1 MMSEQLGYRAF
12 AVKAA
17 KDGETSPRGILTTE
31 QPVDMFDWGTG
42 EYVPE
47 VLLMSGMKARGK
59 SIKLLDTHNTD
70 SVRNVLGS
78 FVNLKTH
85 EAGERDVPDAFVDGE
100 IKISSTEADIATKVD
115 EGHINEMSVGYRY
128 SEDKTIRVPEGET
141 VEINGKEY
149 PGGTVIRTEWHA
161 QEASLVPLGADDQ
174 AQIRGFKDV
183 ADARAKILRI
193 SRTQT
198 NEESTD
204 EGMTPDAGQGDDKP
218 AAETE
223 ESKALDTQ
231 LKQNSTLK
239 KSSSME
245 NNEIDNGEVKEQAR
259 QSGIKAGAEAFDKR
273 ADAIMA
279 IGEQVEDANW
289 AISQLRSGASVED
302 VQAAAIKKLK
312 EATANPGHKT
322 EGDVGLSKKEQKS
335 YSLSKAMLA
344 LAEGRRLDG
353 IEAEV
358 SSFISDRC
366 DRRPEGFFVAPEAF
380 KNERAATLAGTIASA
395 GTGGGAVADDL
406 LAGSFI
412 DALRPTMA
420 SAQAGITILN
430 GLTGNAIIPKKTTAA
445 TASWAGDEATTA
457 HDEGPV
463 VIGSISLEPQH
474 LGCYTEVSKQLL
486 HQGTPDVDSL
496 IRDDIGAAVAQ
507 GLDQAVFRG
516 SGSGQPQGVQGGS
529 GVETSE
535 TETNG
540 QPPVAALFEF
550 ISDVEDGNA
559 LQGNLAWVT
568 TPTVASYLKQTVLL
582 SSTDSTMWDWR
593 NGNTILGYPA
603 ISTSNAD
610 SRDIMF
616 GNWSDYVLGLF
627 DGVDIQ
633 ALMDVTGAKK
643 RLVTY
648 VVNVMA
654 DGDVRRGQSFCTNV
668 DS

>member
-1 MMSEQLGYRAF
+1 MSEQLGYRAF

-85 EAGERDVPDAFVDGE
+85 DAGERDVPDAFVDGE

-312 EATANPGHKT
+312 EATSNPGHKT
-322 EGDVGLSKKEQKS
+322 EGDVGLSKKEKKT

-344 LAEGRRLDG
+344 LAEGRKPEGL
-353 IEAEV
+353 EAEV
-358 SSFISDRC
+358 SGFISDRC
-366 DRRPEGFFVAPEAF
+366 DRRPDGFFVAPEALRS
-380 KNERAATLAGTIASA
+380 NGQR
-395 GTGGGAVADDL
+395 DL
-406 LAGSFI
+406 LAGTATDGDELVENELRSGDFI
-412 DALRPTMA
+412 DVLRPNMV
-420 SAQAGITILN
+420 SAQAGIRILS
-430 GLTGNAIIPKKTTAA
+430 GLVGDVNIPRKSSASSAA
-445 TASWAGDEATTA
+445 WKGE
-457 HDEGPV
+457 V
-463 VIGSISLEPQH
+463 VTFTESEPQFETLTLSPNH
-474 LGCYTEVSKQLL
+474 LGCFTDVSKQLL
-486 HQGTPDVDSL
+486 HQGLPDVDAL
-496 IRDDIGAAVAQ
+496 VRDDLNSAIAV
-507 GLDQAVFRG
+507 GLDKAVFQG
-516 SGSGQPQGVQGGS
+516 SGSGEPQGIDGATGVPTSTS
-529 GVETSE
+529 GTDAA
-535 TETNG
+535 
-540 QPPVAALFEF
+540 PVKAELFEYLE
-550 ISDVEDGNA
+550 DVDTGNA
-559 LQGNLAWVT
+559 LAGKLAWVT
-568 TPTVASYLKQTVLL
+568 TPALASYLKQTQID
-582 SSTDSTMWDWR
+582 SSTGNYFWDTA
-593 NGNTILGYPA
+593 NDTVLGYSA
-603 ISTSNAD
+603 YSTSQCD
-610 SRDIMF
+610 THDIFF
-616 GNWSDYVLGLF
+616 GNWDDYIMGIF
-627 DGVDIQ
+627 DGIDITVDPF
-633 ALMDVTGAKK
+633 TGAKT
-643 RLVTY
+643 RLITY

-654 DGDVRRGQSFCTNV
+654 DGDVRRAASFCTNA
-668 DS
+668 